1 MNLKVL
7 LLRNVLGKDPQIF
20 WPDVSIKTWYVL
32 KTEHELLEN
41 SNIQWLQVINV
52 IPGGW
57 KLIIKKMHKITPS
70 FVIHDHQILKNLRA
84 LTLDKLTINKIYSIL
99 I

>member
-7 LLRNVLGKDPQIF
+7 LLRNVLGKDLQIF

-41 SNIQWLQVINV
+41 SNIQWLQVIT
-52 IPGGW
+52 GGW

-84 LTLDKLTINKIYSIL
+84 LTLDKLTMNKIYSIL